1 MNFLENK
8 VPPPALVIL
17 LGLVMYF
24 ASMFMPREAPQP
36 LLQWVAIAVLLGFAG
51 YFGIQAIG
59 LFKQS
64 DTTIDP
70 VRIHRASSLVT
81 TGVYQVTRNPM
92 YVGLT
97 LILCAWGVWLWS
109 SVQLI
114 GPVFFIAFIQRFQI
128 LPEERVMEE
137 KFGSEY
143 LQYKTTVRRW
153 L

>member
-17 LGLVMYF
+17 IGLVMYF
-24 ASMFMPREAPQP
+24 ASMFITSEAPQP
-36 LLQWVAIAVLLGFAG
+36 LLQWSAITVLLGFGG

-59 LFKQS
+59 LFKRS
-64 DTTIDP
+64 ETTIDP

-81 TGVYQVTRNPM
+81 TGVYQITRNPM

-109 SVQLI
+109 LVQLI